1 MPTYVVLANWTDQG
15 IRTVKESP
23 QRLDATKKAIE
34 AAGGKLIGFYLT
46 MGKYDEVLI
55 VEGPSDAVAAT
66 MALSSGS
73 QGNVRTETLK
83 AFPEDEYRKIIANI
97 P

>member
-15 IRTVKESP
+15 IRTVKDSP
-23 QRLDATKKAIE
+23 QRLDATRKAIE
-34 AAGGKLIGFYLT
+34 AAGGKLVSFYLT

-55 VEGPSDAVAAT
+55 IEGPSDEVAAT
-66 MALSSGS
+66 LALSAGSG
-73 QGNVRTETLK
+73 GNVRTETLK
-83 AFPEDEYRKIIANI
+83 AFTEDQYRGIIANI

>member
-1 MPTYVVLANWTDQG
+1 MPTYIVLTNWTDQG

-34 AAGGKLIGFYLT
+34 AAGGKVLGYYLT
-46 MGKYDEVLI
+46 MGRYDSVLI
-55 VEGPSDAVAAT
+55 VEGPSDEVAAT
-66 MALSSGS
+66 LSLSSGS
-73 QGNVRTETLK
+73 QGSIRTETLK
-83 AFPEDEYRKIIANI
+83 AFPEAEYRKIIANI

>member
-15 IRTVKESP
+15 IRTVKKSP
-23 QRLDATKKAIE
+23 QRLDVTRKAIE
-34 AAGGKLIGFYLT
+34 AAGGKLLGFYLT
-46 MGKYDEVLI
+46 MGRYDEVLI

-66 MALSSGS
+66 LALSAGS
-73 QGNVRTETLK
+73 EGNVRTETLK
-83 AFPEDEYRKIIANI
+83 AFPEAEYRNIIAKI